1 MLFFSYSEYYFHK
14 NMRHMLLFA
23 KGGRKDFFFSF
34 FFILPKAL
42 LFQHSKRSHTLMHL
56 IFFPQYWFSE
66 ASYENSFLFNKEEH
80 WSIIKF
86 KSNLRFTTWK
96 IFNAFN
102 NFKVF
107 HILCYFVCCALKNF
121 QFMKYVNNLALY
133 STDKINRWT
142 RYL

>member
-23 KGGRKDFFFSF
+23 KGGRKDFFFILF
-34 FFILPKAL
+34 FLPKSVVIPA
-42 LFQHSKRSHTLMHL
+42 FEK
-56 IFFPQYWFSE
+56 IAYFD
-66 ASYENSFLFNKEEH
+66 ASYILSTILILGNFIRNSFLFNKEEH

-102 NFKVF
+102 TFKVF
-107 HILCYFVCCALKNF
+107 YILCYFVCCPLKNF
-121 QFMKYVNNLALY
+121 QLMKYVSNLALY